1 MAAADATVDLPA
13 MLKDLAGRGVNELHV
28 EAGPTLTGALL
39 RAGLI
44 DEFLIYLAPKLL
56 GTGRGTIDGTL
67 SDLSQAWSLRFET
80 PQVVGDDLRILAR
93 RPGALD
99 WLD

>member
-1 MAAADATVDLPA
+1 MLRDLGA
-13 MLKDLAGRGVNELHV
+13 RGVNELHV

-39 RAGLI
+39 RADLV
-44 DEFLIYLAPKLL
+44 DEFLVYLAPKLL
-56 GTGRGTIDGTL
+56 GAGRGMVDGTL
-67 SDLSQAWSLRFET
+67 ADLSQAWPLRFEAT
-80 PQVVGDDLRILAR
+80 QAVGDDLRILAR